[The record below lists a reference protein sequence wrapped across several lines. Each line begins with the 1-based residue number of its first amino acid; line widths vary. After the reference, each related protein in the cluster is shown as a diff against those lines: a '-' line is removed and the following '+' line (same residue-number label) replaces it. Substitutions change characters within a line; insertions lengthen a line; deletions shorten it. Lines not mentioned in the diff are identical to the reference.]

1 MNGSNR
7 SRPGLE
13 DIPIHVRIK
22 LSALW
27 VSVMFCYIYADYFG
41 LYVPGSLQSILN
53 GQMRPLGPTTQGVLL
68 GTSMMLAIP
77 SVMIFLSV
85 ALQPA
90 LARWLNIIVGA
101 VYTAII
107 LLTMWAWVF
116 HIFYGV
122 LEIALTVLIVWY
134 AWNWP
139 RAPATS

>member
-1 MNGSNR
+1 
-7 SRPGLE
+7 
-13 DIPIHVRIK
+13 
-22 LSALW
+22 
-27 VSVMFCYIYADYFG
+27 
-41 LYVPGSLQSILN
+41 
-53 GQMRPLGPTTQGVLL
+53 
-68 GTSMMLAIP
+68 MLAIP

-101 VYTAII
+101 AYTAII
-107 LLTMWAWVF
+107 LLTMWAWVY

-122 LEIALTVLIVWY
+122 IEIALTALIVWY